1 MKSAIQNILLAAAA
15 SAHKSG
21 LVKRGPGRWLYD
33 HGYQIYKTLLEAPG
47 IDHLRPLVWTDSW
60 VIDVGANVGFFAERF
75 AKWVSGS
82 GRVIAIEAEPENMA
96 RLTAALAKAGLLE
109 KVDLVEAAAVDKE
122 GEVRLT
128 LSPGNPADHR
138 VGETGIKVRGATLDG
153 IWAAHGSPKVGLV
166 KMDIQGAEWSA
177 LQGAK
182 ELLDRD
188 QPALFVELADE
199 ALQPYGVTG
208 TDVTETLLQRGYR
221 AHMVTKRGISGPCS
235 TDEIAK
241 MLSETWY
248 IDVLFLSPAQ
258 ADVAQ
263 RRA

>member
-47 IDHLRPLVWTDSW
+47 IDHLQPLVLNDVW

-82 GRVIAIEAEPENMA
+82 GRVIAVEAEPENMA
-96 RLTAALAKAGLLE
+96 RLTAGLAKAGLLE

-153 IWAAHGSPKVGLV
+153 IWAAHGSPRVGLV

-188 QPALFVELADE
+188 RPALFVELADE
-199 ALQPYGVTG
+199 ALKPYDVTG
-208 TDVTETLLQRGYR
+208 ADVADALLQREYQ
-221 AHMVTKRGISGPCS
+221 AHMVTRRGISGPRS
-235 TDEIAK
+235 RDEIAS
-241 MLSETWY
+241 MLAENWY
-248 IDVLFLSPAQ
+248 IDVLFLSPEQ
-258 ADVAQ
+258 AEAVRQ
-263 RRA
+263 RA